1 MKSRELLF
9 LVLVAGAA
17 GYLIATAPW
26 LVVAVS
32 CSTCSSRYLLP
43 VSHETLRAAGYAR
56 RGTTPETSSG

>member
-26 LVVAVS
+26 LVVAGILFGLFVALFV
-32 CSTCSSRYLLP
+32 T
-43 VSHETLRAAGYAR
+43 VFA
-56 RGTTPETSSG
+56 